1 MSALTGR
8 LISTSWPT
16 AGERDATRA
25 RTRQVATHQLL
36 GGADEARIVG
46 RRRGHERFRGPVGR
60 TRVCHPASVR
70 IASRNLC
77 ERSER
82 GIRPIPAGRLPRRLQ
97 GCLLPRRIPARL
109 LRAAGGLPSHLSARL
124 QAGRVLPELLLW
136 VHVPEL
142 PTVSYGVPTIGVP
155 LGVGTI
161 GVPTIDRWSDPTR
174 VPTTGAA
181 DATHPPT
188 SRSASGPSPSQHEG
202 SDPARSHPKGRA

>member
-1 MSALTGR
+1 MSALAGR

-36 GGADEARIVG
+36 GGTDEARIVG

-60 TRVCHPASVR
+60 TCVCHPASVR

-82 GIRPIPAGRLPRRLQ
+82 GIRPIPVGRLPRRLQ
-97 GCLLPRRIPARL
+97 GCLLPGRIQARL

-124 QAGRVLPELLLW
+124 PAGRVPTRAPITGTRSR
-136 VHVPEL
+136 VPI
-142 PTVSYGVPTIGVP
+142 TDRTRIGVPTIGVP
-155 LGVGTI
+155 LRGGYYRRAHYRPV
-161 GVPTIDRWSDPTR
+161 V
-174 VPTTGAA
+174 
-181 DATHPPT
+181 
-188 SRSASGPSPSQHEG
+188 RSS
-202 SDPARSHPKGRA
+202 ARAYYRRR